1 MAYELDD
8 FCEDCKDLIDPA
20 TGKKDLE
27 AVRKILEKL
36 CHNQEFLDA
45 NCGPGAVHGVHTL
58 YRDPDKDFMV
68 LAHINDQG
76 RTSPPHDHG
85 ASWAIYCQ
93 AVEYTEM
100 TLYDRTDDGATEG
113 HAELEESEKFRLDP
127 GNAGYFDSHKIHS
140 IHFPDGARFIRVTG
154 TDLPHLTTKRFSLKD
169 KTVTVV
175 TPNDKSGA
183 AGSTAA

>member
-36 CHNQEFLDA
+36 CHNQEFLDT

-85 ASWAIYCQ
+85 ASWAIYGQ
-93 AVEYTEM
+93 ALGYTDM
-100 TLYDRTDDGATEG
+100 KAYRRLDNGRIEG
-113 HAELEESEKFRLDP
+113 HAEIEITREFRMNPGDVGLFNEKE
-127 GNAGYFDSHKIHS
+127 IHS
-140 IHFPDGARFIRVTG
+140 IRFDDSCRVVRITG
-154 TDLPHLTTKRFSLKD
+154 TNLD
-169 KTVTVV
+169 KIDH
-175 TPNDKSGA
+175 NIYDMDKNEVRT
-183 AGSTAA
+183 GSTVR